1 MILVKFFYL
10 FRMKQFKVI
19 NQLYLIDGEL
29 MCKKPSKR
37 SFQKAHFK
45 QGDLDGACGAYS
57 VAMVLN
63 ILGAFEAEDIC
74 SDNQIDKRT
83 SEWKLIKALNE
94 EGLYRDG
101 LTSDRIQ
108 EILLENYRSRVTVQ
122 CASKASKHDI
132 AEITKNWIDND
143 SPVILRLGFDKNNG
157 HWVVAVGY
165 IEDEHGVLTDI
176 LTLDPGSKSPSYA
189 LWNGILNLH
198 KEPRKKFGYRY
209 VKEEKYM
216 VDFDE
221 AIIIR
226 KK

>member
-1 MILVKFFYL
+1 M
-10 FRMKQFKVI
+10 RQFKVI
-19 NQLYLIDGEL
+19 NQLKLIDGVL
-29 MCKKPSKR
+29 MCRRPSGR

-63 ILGAFEAEDIC
+63 ILGVFEAEEIC
-74 SDNQIDKRT
+74 SDNLIDKRT

-101 LTSDRIQ
+101 LTSDKIQ
-108 EILLENYRSRVTVQ
+108 KILLDNYSSRVSVQ
-122 CASKASKHDI
+122 CASKDSGHDI
-132 AEITKNWIDND
+132 VEIMKNWIDND
-143 SPVILRLGFDKNNG
+143 NPVILRFGFNKNDG

-165 IEDEHGVLTDI
+165 VEDENGNITDI
-176 LTLDPGSKSPSYA
+176 LTLDPGSESPKYA
-189 LWNGILNLH
+189 LWNGILNLN

-209 VKEEKYM
+209 DSDYNRM

-221 AIIIR
+221 AIIIS

>member
-1 MILVKFFYL
+1 MKTILEM
-10 FRMKQFKVI
+10 RQFKVI
-19 NQLYLIDGEL
+19 NQLRLIDGVL

-209 VKEEKYM
+209 VSEEKYM

-221 AIIIR
+221 AIII
-226 KK
+226 KKK

>member
-1 MILVKFFYL
+1 
-10 FRMKQFKVI
+10 MKLFKVI

-37 SFQKAHFK
+37 SYQKAHFK

-74 SDNQIDKRT
+74 SDNKIDKRT
-83 SEWKLIKALNE
+83 SEWKLIKALND

-108 EILLENYRSRVTVQ
+108 EILLENYSSRVTVQ

-132 AEITKNWIDND
+132 AEITKSWIDND
-143 SPVILRLGFDKNNG
+143 RPVILRLGFDKNNG

-176 LTLDPGSKSPSYA
+176 LTLDPGSKSPTYA

-198 KEPRKKFGYRY
+198 KEPRKRFGYRY
-209 VKEEKYM
+209 VSEEKYM

>member
-1 MILVKFFYL
+1 MI
-10 FRMKQFKVI
+10 QFKVI
-19 NQLYLIDGEL
+19 NQLRLNDGVL
-29 MCKKPSKR
+29 MCKKPSGR
-37 SFQKAHFK
+37 SLQKAHFK

-74 SDNQIDKRT
+74 SDNPIDKRT

-132 AEITKNWIDND
+132 TEITKNWIDND
-143 SPVILRLGFDKNNG
+143 SPVILRLGFDKYNG

-176 LTLDPGSKSPSYA
+176 LTLDPGSKSPTYA

-209 VKEEKYM
+209 VSEEKYM
-216 VDFDE
+216 VDLDE

>member
-1 MILVKFFYL
+1 
-10 FRMKQFKVI
+10 
-19 NQLYLIDGEL
+19 
-29 MCKKPSKR
+29 
-37 SFQKAHFK
+37 
-45 QGDLDGACGAYS
+45 
-57 VAMVLN
+57 MVLN

-74 SDNQIDKRT
+74 SDNPIDKRT

-132 AEITKNWIDND
+132 TEITKNWIDND
-143 SPVILRLGFDKNNG
+143 SPVILRLGFDKYNG

-176 LTLDPGSKSPSYA
+176 LTLDPGSKSPTYA

-209 VKEEKYM
+209 VSEEKFM